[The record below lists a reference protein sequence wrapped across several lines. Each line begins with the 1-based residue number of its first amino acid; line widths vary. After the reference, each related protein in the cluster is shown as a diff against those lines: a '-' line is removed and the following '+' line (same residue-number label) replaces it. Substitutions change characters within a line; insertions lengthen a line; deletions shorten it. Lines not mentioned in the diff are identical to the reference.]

1 MDTGYLHTVY
11 FHRVLIVNV
20 VHSGE
25 IACDMFDFDQSV
37 FILVFD
43 STSVALS
50 QSYLPNVTC
59 LTSFA
64 SCFSYSSYVSFCH
77 SIKNVS
83 MTVFSESQLFN
94 TDTIACLLLSFV

>member
-1 MDTGYLHTVY
+1 MEKTHFSVSRATN
-11 FHRVLIVNV
+11 FHQLSFPLYGHWVSAHCLFYCVLIVNV

-50 QSYLPNVTC
+50 
-59 LTSFA
+59 
-64 SCFSYSSYVSFCH
+64 
-77 SIKNVS
+77 
-83 MTVFSESQLFN
+83 
-94 TDTIACLLLSFV
+94 

>member
-1 MDTGYLHTVY
+1 MGKPINMEKTHFSVSRATN
-11 FHRVLIVNV
+11 FHQLSFPLYGHWVSAHCLFSSCAVNV

-50 QSYLPNVTC
+50 
-59 LTSFA
+59 
-64 SCFSYSSYVSFCH
+64 
-77 SIKNVS
+77 
-83 MTVFSESQLFN
+83 
-94 TDTIACLLLSFV
+94 

>member
-11 FHRVLIVNV
+11 FHCVLIVNV

-43 STSVALS
+43 PVALS
-50 QSYLPNVTC
+50 
-59 LTSFA
+59 
-64 SCFSYSSYVSFCH
+64 
-77 SIKNVS
+77 
-83 MTVFSESQLFN
+83 
-94 TDTIACLLLSFV
+94 

>member
-11 FHRVLIVNV
+11 FHCVLIGNV
-20 VHSGE
+20 VHSSE

-50 QSYLPNVTC
+50 
-59 LTSFA
+59 
-64 SCFSYSSYVSFCH
+64 
-77 SIKNVS
+77 
-83 MTVFSESQLFN
+83 
-94 TDTIACLLLSFV
+94 